1 MAIKLE
7 DVFACINKSAEANQ
21 DPGAQAMAAA
31 AQAAT
36 PPGGIPLPKPI
47 EQPTE
52 EGGENMVPEEKLQAE
67 KEKLEAQRRAELEKK
82 ENEIRGLQHELDLER
97 VERQKATAEN
107 ELKEKSRQQ
116 EEKLRQEREKL
127 DAERQK
133 LERDK
138 AMQSN
143 TQQAELIKHQA
154 DMERETSKQ
163 VADIAQQK
171 AKAIEDIA
179 KQNAQQY
186 IKTTQQSQQQAN
198 RYFAD
203 QQKRFKSENPVMSTA
218 LQNQINSAVSASKS
232 VTNHHRKI
240 ASYLPI
246 PGSAPMEK
254 KASLYDEDD
263 SEPYAADAPGAVTH
277 DRTLDIENYSPANQA
292 RYIATEIAQINQ
304 IIAQDPSQAAK
315 YKPYLAKLDKT
326 LKDIDTYV
334 NENRNSGAIN
344 KKDLASYDLL
354 TQKKTRT
361 GRVGYST
368 IDNRYKD
375 EGLWGHV
382 KRWRDYI
389 NESLDNSSVELS
401 DLDMIRQNGQLG
413 TAEANKEN
421 DWRERWLGL
430 GRAVE
435 DSVAGRVGDTV
446 LGGVL
451 GGAVGGIASGI
462 GRLTGIDSVKDFGDN
477 LLSAA
482 GSAFKG
488 DTRGTITSG
497 LIGDFTKMV
506 NLPGYV
512 KDTYD
517 YYQNHARGNEIIDKY
532 GLKGADADAL
542 REEYDIS
549 ANPGWNT
556 VGRVGM
562 DALNFIPVAA
572 APGRIANIAGK
583 MATRV
588 GKAAGKASGFGTA
601 MRRGGAGIRRAVRP
615 LRPLNK
621 LDNYTG
627 QIWTMPAQG
636 YLEGKLGDPYNWNT
650 QAEGARL
657 AQRTNDHLRQ
667 WNKNPGDLRGDEL
680 THFVNTYQTG
690 ARNGYRGAS
699 GALGY
704 FKDDIRAK
712 QPSQYGSMFKSS
724 AARLPIPG
732 SIPMEKKSSIDDDL
746 LEHTATGRNIGYS
759 PNQLFSSTYVYS
771 PFKQNWFM
779 EKIEEFLPTI
789 SMITGGAF
797 NFDYDLSPVFGKK
810 RAPLDAAQLSS
821 VIYDTDTDPLL
832 KPKKEGANSPLS
844 RSLKDALK
852 RKYGYERRQYT
863 TIPTRDSNAFA
874 IPKTN

>member
-7 DVFACINKSAEANQ
+7 DVFACINKSAETNQ

-47 EQPTE
+47 EQPSE

-116 EEKLRQEREKL
+116 EEQFRQEREKL

-133 LERDK
+133 LEQDK
-138 AMQSN
+138 ALQAN

-163 VADIAQQK
+163 VAEIAQQK

-186 IKTTQQSQQQAN
+186 IKTTQQSQQQTN
-198 RYFAD
+198 KYFAE
-203 QQKRFKSENPVMSTA
+203 QQKKFKSENPAMSTA
-218 LQNQINSAVSASKS
+218 LQNQINSAVSAAKS

-240 ASYLPI
+240 ASYIPV
-246 PGSAPMEK
+246 PGSVPMEK
-254 KASLYDEDD
+254 RASLYDDD
-263 SEPYAADAPGAVTH
+263 EAYAADEPGAVTH

-315 YKPYLAKLDKT
+315 YKPYLAKLDQT

-334 NENRNSGAIN
+334 NENRTSGAIN
-344 KKDLASYDLL
+344 NKDLASYDLL

-361 GRVGYST
+361 GRVGFST
-368 IDNRYKD
+368 IDNRYKN
-375 EGLWGHV
+375 EGAWGYI
-382 KRWRDYI
+382 KRFRDYI

-413 TAEANKEN
+413 TAEANKGK
-421 DWRERWLGL
+421 DWRENWLGA
-430 GRAVE
+430 GRALE
-435 DSVAGRVGDTV
+435 DSVVGRVGDTV

-451 GGAVGGIASGI
+451 GGAFGGIASGL
-462 GRLTGIDSVKDFGDN
+462 GRLTGIDAVKDFGDN
-477 LLSAA
+477 LLTGA
-482 GSAFKG
+482 GKAFSG
-488 DTRGTITSG
+488 ETRGAITSG
-497 LIGDFTKMV
+497 LVGDFTKMV
-506 NLPGYV
+506 NLPSYV
-512 KDTYD
+512 MNTYD
-517 YYQNHARGNEIIDKY
+517 YYQNHAKGNEILDKY
-532 GLKGADADAL
+532 GIKGSDADAL

-549 ANPGWNT
+549 AHPGWNT
-556 VGRVGM
+556 VGRVGLDVM
-562 DALNFIPVAA
+562 NFIPVAA
-572 APGRIANIAGK
+572 APGRIATTVGKIAKGVGRYAGK
-583 MATRV
+583 
-588 GKAAGKASGFGTA
+588 SGFGTA
-601 MRRGGAGIRRAVRP
+601 MRKGGIGLRRFARP
-615 LRPLNK
+615 FKPLDK
-621 LDNYTG
+621 IDNYTG
-627 QIWTMPAQG
+627 GIFTMPVQG
-636 YLEGKLGDPYNWNT
+636 YLENNVNDPYNWDN
-650 QAEGARL
+650 QAEGARV

-680 THFVNTYQTG
+680 KHFVNTYQAG

-704 FKDDIRAK
+704 FKDDIRAN

-724 AARLPIPG
+724 AARLPMPG

-746 LEHTATGRNIGYS
+746 LEHTALGRNMGYS
-759 PNQLFSSTYVYS
+759 PNQLFSSTYVYN

-789 SMITGGAF
+789 SMITNGAF
-797 NFDYDLSPVFGKK
+797 NFDYDLSPVFGKR
-810 RAPLDAAQLSS
+810 RAPLDAAQLAS
-821 VIYDTDTDPLL
+821 VVYDPGTDPLL

-852 RKYGYERRQYT
+852 KKYGYERRQYT
-863 TIPTRDSNAFA
+863 TIPTKDSNVFA